1 MRQKAI
7 EQFADVRIGFAAET
21 AALVLSSRSNA
32 ATGIMSNAIFYLTN
46 DIWCSENCYAV
57 HEEKPEHISEATAS
71 AGIPSLYIN
80 KVKRA

>member
-1 MRQKAI
+1 MRRCKCCGQTI
-7 EQFADVRIGFAAET
+7 EAEQL
-21 AALVLSSRSNA
+21 LVFEKCL
-32 ATGIMSNAIFYLTN
+32 
-46 DIWCSENCYAV
+46 WCSENCYAV